1 MSELVKAQASVLEK
15 LALEEVDLLKNEIC
29 KGATDNELVHFLKVC
44 SSLNLNPFTKQ
55 IYSLPFSGGRVV
67 VIGIDGLST
76 IAHRT
81 NEYVGC
87 GPATFEFKNP
97 NDKQPLSAEVT
108 VYRMRNGVKG
118 EFTAKVFMDEYKPKF
133 KSTMW
138 DKFPKRMLEKCAHAL
153 ALKKGFNEEMTGLY
167 TTEEMDQAK
176 DDKEP
181 QGKIIDLETL
191 AKKEKEKEKPFDST
205 QFRNL
210 LISYCEVKLQ
220 ESVANPI
227 HTILDHLNVEIK
239 SHEENKQYIL
249 NLDEKAKKDLTNW
262 LENQLR

>member
-1 MSELVKAQASVLEK
+1 MSNLVKAQPSVLEK
-15 LALEEVDLLKNEIC
+15 LAMEEIDLLKNEIC
-29 KGATDNELVHFLKVC
+29 KGATNIELVHFLKVC

-87 GPATFEFKNP
+87 GPATFEFRNP
-97 NDKQPLSAEVT
+97 NDKEPLSAEVT
-108 VYRMRNGVKG
+108 VYRMRNGIKG

-176 DDKEP
+176 NDIDS

-191 AKKEKEKEKPFDST
+191 AQKEKPFNEKE
-205 QFRNL
+205 FGNL
-210 LISYCEVKLQ
+210 LISYCEIKLQ
-220 ESVANPI
+220 EGVTNPI
-227 HTILDHLNVEIK
+227 HNILDHLNAKIQDDK
-239 SHEENKQYIL
+239 ENKQFIL
-249 NLDEKAKKDLTNW
+249 DLDEKAKKDLMVW

>member
-1 MSELVKAQASVLEK
+1 MSNLVKAQTSVLEK

-29 KGATDNELVHFLKVC
+29 KGATDNELVYFLKVC

-191 AKKEKEKEKPFDST
+191 AKKEKSFDQKAYIDLIKSYCTIKNQEGVDKPVNLIVEHLGHEIMSDEA
-205 QFRNL
+205 NKIL
-210 LISYCEVKLQ
+210 LINME
-220 ESVANPI
+220 
-227 HTILDHLNVEIK
+227 
-239 SHEENKQYIL
+239 
-249 NLDEKAKKDLTNW
+249 EKAKKHLMVW
-262 LENQLR
+262 LENQLK

>member
-1 MSELVKAQASVLEK
+1 MSDLVKVGTSVLGK
-15 LALEEVDLLKNEIC
+15 LATEELDLLKNEIC
-29 KGATDNELVHFLKVC
+29 KGATDSELVYFLKVC

-87 GPATFEFKNP
+87 GPATFHFKNP
-97 NDKQPLSAEVT
+97 NDKEPLSAEVT
-108 VYRMRNGVKG
+108 VYRMRNGIKG

-133 KSTMW
+133 KAPMW

-176 DDKEP
+176 NDMHSE
-181 QGKIIDLETL
+181 GKIIDLETL
-191 AKKEKEKEKPFDST
+191 AQKEKSFDQRAYIDLIKSYCAVKTQEGVDKPVNLIIEHLGHEIMSDEANKT
-205 QFRNL
+205 L
-210 LISYCEVKLQ
+210 LINME
-220 ESVANPI
+220 
-227 HTILDHLNVEIK
+227 
-239 SHEENKQYIL
+239 
-249 NLDEKAKKDLTNW
+249 EKAKKDLMIW
-262 LENQLR
+262 LENELK